1 MTAVAVG
8 RLTADDNLFLVM
20 ERVVDLPVVNQVVWR
35 LGSDVDAD
43 LVNRLGEGL
52 RAGRLSRLAVRTA
65 GPTRDLW
72 RSTPAAGVV
81 ATSELPVRPGGE
93 GDWARTQLAAPID
106 SVAGPSWRL
115 TAAPTSD
122 GQTLVSLVFSHVVA
136 DGGAILAA
144 VDEAVRGCSRPLD
157 VDGGRPIADA
167 LSLGRAAASAVRE
180 LFRNRAPSAARE
192 PRQAADDAPFTCPT
206 IAVTVDSA
214 VFDATALEANGTPN
228 TLFVA
233 LVLGVL
239 ERSGR
244 VATGD
249 DVKINLPVSTRGDD
263 DDLRSNASSAATAE
277 VTVSADRYD
286 DLSELRASCK
296 EAYVRRERDVD
307 PFVSTVVVAQAL
319 PDAVVRRLAAGAGTP
334 LCLASALGDLP
345 PSFATLGGATTGP
358 VAMRST
364 TVGASAAQL
373 ASAGGGVSAWSSRTP
388 GVVTLCF
395 AGLDPVAT
403 PDRRRLTDL
412 VLGELERWD
421 LYAQVWLD

>member
-1 MTAVAVG
+1 MTGDAAG

-35 LGSDVDAD
+35 LESDVDAD
-43 LVNRLGEGL
+43 LVNRLGDGL

-72 RSTPAAGVV
+72 RFTPDAGVV
-81 ATSELPVRPGGE
+81 ATSELQVRPGGE
-93 GDWARTQLAAPID
+93 GDWARTQLEAPVD

-122 GQTLVSLVFSHVVA
+122 GRVLVSLVFSHVVA

-144 VDEAVRGCSRPLD
+144 VDEAVRGCPRPLD
-157 VDGGRPIADA
+157 VDGGRPVADA
-167 LSLGRAAASAVRE
+167 LSLSRATVSAARE
-180 LFRNRAPSAARE
+180 LFRNRGPSAARE
-192 PRQAADDAPFTCPT
+192 PRPTADDVPFTCPT
-206 IAVTVDSA
+206 IAVTVDSDL
-214 VFDATALEANGTPN
+214 FDATARGADGTPN

-249 DVKINLPVSTRGDD
+249 AVQINLPVSTRGE
-263 DDLRSNASSAATAE
+263 DDLRSNASSAATAD
-277 VTVSADRYD
+277 VTVSDDRYD

-296 EAYVRRERDVD
+296 AAYVRRERDVD

-345 PSFATLGGATTGP
+345 SSFATLGGATTGP

-373 ASAGGGVSAWSSRTP
+373 AAAGGGVSAWSSRTP

-395 AGLDPVAT
+395 AGLDPLAI
-403 PDRRRLTDL
+403 PDRQRITDL

-421 LYAQVWLD
+421 LPAQVWLD

>member
-1 MTAVAVG
+1 MTTAG

-20 ERVVDLPVVNQVVWR
+20 EHVVDLPVVNQVVWR
-35 LGSDVDAD
+35 LESDVDAD
-43 LVNRLGEGL
+43 LVNRLGDGL
-52 RAGRLSRLAVRTA
+52 HAGRLSRLAVRTA

-72 RSTPAAGVV
+72 RSTPDAGVV
-81 ATSELPVRPGGE
+81 ETSDVPVRRGGE
-93 GDWARTQLAAPID
+93 GDWARTQLEAPID

-122 GQTLVSLVFSHVVA
+122 GRVMVSLVFSHVVA

-144 VDEAVRGCSRPLD
+144 VDEAVRGCPRPLE
-157 VDGGRPIADA
+157 VGRRRPLTDS
-167 LSLGRAAASAVRE
+167 LSLGRAAASAACEIVRT
-180 LFRNRAPSAARE
+180 RRPSAPREARPTATDE
-192 PRQAADDAPFTCPT
+192 PFTCPT
-206 IAVTVDSA
+206 IAVTVDSG
-214 VFDATALEANGTPN
+214 VFDATARDANGTPN

-249 DVKINLPVSTRGDD
+249 DVRINLPVSTRRD
-263 DDLRSNASSAATAE
+263 DDLRSNASSAATAD
-277 VTVSADRYD
+277 VTVSAGRYD
-286 DLSELRASCK
+286 DLSALRASCK

-319 PDAVVRRLAAGAGTP
+319 PDAAVRRLAAGAGTP

-345 PSFATLGGATTGP
+345 ASFATLGGTATGP

-373 ASAGGGVSAWSSRTP
+373 AAAGGGVSAWSSRTP

-395 AGLDPVAT
+395 AGLDPLAI

-412 VLGELERWD
+412 VLGELGRWD
-421 LYAQVWLD
+421 LRAEVWLD